1 MSHNHRYPAL
11 VICFL
16 ACSAFCLNAQ
26 VISSLNE
33 QNTKIAPAQKEEP
46 KKQTQFS
53 AQKGGEVNIDTT
65 TIYYAYVDS
74 AQKHIESKD
83 WSNAEHFIRQAI
95 QSEPA
100 NPNNSLLISNLAT
113 LQRYEGKLEE
123 AAKNYTLAIDM
134 TPNALTLLNNRAS
147 LYIEMNKISDAISDY
162 ERILKL
168 EPDNEEARYNIG
180 MLYLENQ
187 DFKSAETQFVDLL
200 RYRPNSILY
209 HQGMAFLNKATGNYS
224 KAASNFSDVIKTS
237 PTVTLLANRA
247 DCYLMLNK
255 LSEAAD
261 DINSAIQ
268 IDPNDGYLYLLR
280 AKLKKMRYEIEESQK
295 DLQLAI
301 DHGIDP
307 ALVKQSLK

>member
-1 MSHNHRYPAL
+1 MIINYRLLAMCL
-11 VICFL
+11 VVCCTLGIK
-16 ACSAFCLNAQ
+16 AQ

-33 QNTKIAPAQKEEP
+33 QNTKIAPAQKEAP

-53 AQKGGEVNIDTT
+53 AHSGGEVNIDTT
-65 TIYYAYVDS
+65 TIYYAYLDS
-74 AQKHIESKD
+74 AQKYIENQH
-83 WSNAEHFIRQAI
+83 WSNAECFIRQAI

-134 TPNALTLLNNRAS
+134 TPNAVTLLNNRAS

-168 EPDNEEARYNIG
+168 EPDNEDARYNIG
-180 MLYLENQ
+180 MLHLENQ
-187 DFKSAETQFVDLL
+187 DFKSAENQFTDLL
-200 RYRPNSILY
+200 RYRPNSVLY
-209 HQGMAFLNKATGNYS
+209 HQGMAFLYKATGNYA
-224 KAASNFSDVIKTS
+224 KAVSNFSDVIKS
-237 PTVTLLANRA
+237 APSVTLLANRA

-268 IDPNDGYLYLLR
+268 INPNDGYLYLLR
-280 AKLKKMRYEIEESQK
+280 AKLKKMRYEIEESHK

-301 DHGIDP
+301 DHGVDP
-307 ALVKQSLK
+307 ELIKQSLK

>member
-1 MSHNHRYPAL
+1 MLSTKRLLYVISVVL
-11 VICFL
+11 VISTIFML
-16 ACSAFCLNAQ
+16 YNINEERASHISIERSADPVVSAMPD
-26 VISSLNE
+26 
-33 QNTKIAPAQKEEP
+33 QNWEG
-46 KKQTQFS
+46 TQQLTFVLT
-53 AQKGGEVNIDTT
+53 G
-65 TIYYAYVDS
+65 
-74 AQKHIESKD
+74 ESKREIYGALYQ
-83 WSNAEHFIRQAI
+83 NVRR
-95 QSEPA
+95 
-100 NPNNSLLISNLAT
+100 LLDDLKLPVEAT
-113 LQRYEGKLEE
+113 
-123 AAKNYTLAIDM
+123 DFVDF
-134 TPNALTLLNNRAS
+134 AS
-147 LYIEMNKISDAISDY
+147 LDTNTIVIFCSDAISDY